1 MKPVKQGFILGFIVG
16 YLPED
21 LENIFELFASWGNE

>member
-16 YLPED
+16 YLPKNLED
-21 LENIFELFASWGNE
+21 VLELFASWGNE